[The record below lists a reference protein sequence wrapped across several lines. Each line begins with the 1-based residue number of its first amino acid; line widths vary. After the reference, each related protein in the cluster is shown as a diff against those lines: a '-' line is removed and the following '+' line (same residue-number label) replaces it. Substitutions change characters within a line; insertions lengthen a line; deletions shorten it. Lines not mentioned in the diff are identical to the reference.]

1 VSLLSRGIAIV
12 GRLPRAHTHRIEVER
27 DLAVTMPDGVVLL
40 ADRYVPAD
48 ATGLPIVLL
57 RVPYG
62 RVGFAA
68 LMARLFAERGY
79 QVVIQE
85 VRGTGV
91 SGGTFNALRDERED
105 GLRTLDWIAE
115 QPWFSGAV
123 GMTGLSYL
131 GHVQWAVAADAPPFV
146 KALAIHV
153 FSSEIRSG
161 LYHGENFA
169 LYTTLRWVG
178 GLGTRSKPMHRSLV
192 GWIRN
197 RGRLDRAFRQ
207 LPLREAD
214 AIAAGEH
221 VGFFQDWLVHTE
233 SGDPFWAENDYSLR
247 RADVTANVSLVAGW
261 YDLFLTGQ
269 LADYAALRAAG
280 REVRLTVG
288 PWHHTQLAGF
298 FAGVR
303 DGLDWLDTHLRGVT
317 TSRRTAPVRIYV
329 MGARQWR
336 TLPDWPPPS
345 SPQPWYLHATR
356 VLGPHLPTTSAADR
370 YRYDPAN
377 PTPSVGGILLRADAG
392 KVDDRE
398 KLESRADVLTYTS
411 APLRN
416 DLEAIGE
423 VSADLFVRASRPNF
437 DLFVRICDVAPNGRS
452 VNVCDGPLR
461 IAPER
466 NSPDAS
472 GVFRVRVELWPTAYR
487 FRRGNRVRVHVASG
501 AHPRISRNLGGGEP
515 LASATEMHSVD
526 IEILHDPEHPSAV
539 ILPVAAPTG
548 AQAAAAAAAPAAA
561 RRKR

>member
-1 VSLLSRGIAIV
+1 MSLLSRGIAIV
-12 GRLPRAHTHRIEVER
+12 GRLPRAHTHRVEVER
-27 DLAVTMPDGVVLL
+27 DLEVTMPDGVVLL
-40 ADRYVPAD
+40 ADRYAPPD
-48 ATGLPIVLL
+48 STGLPIVLL

-91 SGGTFNALRDERED
+91 SGGTFNALRDERQD

-115 QPWFSGAV
+115 QPWFNGTV

-146 KALAIHV
+146 KAFAIHACG
-153 FSSEIRSG
+153 SEFRSAE
-161 LYHGENFA
+161 YPGESFA
-169 LYTTLRWVG
+169 LYTSLRWAVG
-178 GLGTRSKPMHRSLV
+178 MGQRRKPMHRSLL

-197 RGRLDRAFRQ
+197 RRRLDRAYRQ
-207 LPLREAD
+207 LPLQEAD
-214 AIAAGEH
+214 RFAAGDH
-221 VGFFQDWLVHTE
+221 VGFFQDWLDHNE
-233 SGDPFWAENDYSLR
+233 PGDPFWAENDYSLR
-247 RADVTANVSLVAGW
+247 LADITAKVSLLSGW
-261 YDLFLTGQ
+261 YDIVLPRT
-269 LADYAALRAAG
+269 LADFRDLRVAG
-280 REVRLTVG
+280 NDVRLTVG
-288 PWHHTQLAGF
+288 PWHHTQPASF
-298 FAGVR
+298 FAGIR
-303 DGLDWLDTHLRGVT
+303 DGLEWLDTHLRGVT
-317 TSRRTAPVRIYV
+317 TSRRMSPVRIYV

-336 TLPDWPPPS
+336 ALPDWPPPWT
-345 SPQPWYLHATR
+345 PQPWYLHATR
-356 VLGPHLPTTSAADR
+356 VLGPHLPVASAADR
-370 YRYDPAN
+370 YRYDPAD

-416 DLEAIGE
+416 DLEAIGD
-423 VSADLFVRASRPNF
+423 VSADLFIRASRPNF
-437 DLFVRICDVAPNGRS
+437 DVFVRICDVAPNGRS

-461 IAPER
+461 VAPER
-466 NSPDAS
+466 NAPDVS
-472 GVFRVRVELWPTAYR
+472 GVFRLKVELWPTAYR

-515 LASATEMHSVD
+515 LANATERHPVD

-548 AQAAAAAAAPAAA
+548 APAAAPPAA